1 MFDKTLITALQGS
14 FFHVSDSS
22 IVTIPH
28 VSLSGR
34 QLDKKVADSFD
45 FHLYR
50 ETTTI
55 TYNCRFLVPDN
66 TQKILM
72 EIWHPF
78 WLKNDGEKWSRKND
92 FEIPRAP

>member
-55 TYNCRFLVPDN
+55 KY
-66 TQKILM
+66 
-72 EIWHPF
+72 
-78 WLKNDGEKWSRKND
+78 
-92 FEIPRAP
+92 